1 MDLTRRST
9 LTAAVAAAG
18 IALVATGAT
27 ADEPEGKE
35 KHPQIRRAIR
45 ALEQAKDYMQHAA
58 HDFGGHREA
67 AIHECDEAMRQLR
80 EALKFD
86 KT

>member
-9 LTAAVAAAG
+9 LAGAVAAAG
-18 IALVATGAT
+18 IALAATSAV

-45 ALEQAKDYMQHAA
+45 SLEEAKDYMQHAA

-67 AIHECDEAMRQLR
+67 ALHECDEAIKQLR